1 MPWHKG
7 AWEGMLNPSLTE
19 PRDRMAETA
28 SLFAR
33 RLRAWRTG
41 AGLHGRMTQE
51 ELAERLGVSVDAIG
65 KYERSQSFIRGDLE
79 HRLEDALGWS
89 REDILACRDDWE
101 SRRGAAEHTAY
112 RLLDD
117 DVVQSLYGGSW
128 RRASH
133 ESIVLAIEEFGALPE
148 ELAANDRVFLP
159 IYETYR
165 DHWAV
170 VMHGDRMVA
179 KWALP
184 FLNAE
189 DEALFRAGRLLEADL
204 SLERIRRP
212 ILPGTYFG
220 YCPAVVVRPGHESA
234 SMLLLSS
241 FVDFLEA
248 LADRDILLH
257 GMGTITVSS
266 GGTQICQ
273 DLGMTRLGA
282 HCLDPSY
289 GLWELPGAAIAGS
302 IFGRRSPKLR
312 RRYGEAFAS

>member
-1 MPWHKG
+1 MGPWQ
-7 AWEGMLNPSLTE
+7 TE
-19 PRDRMAETA
+19 PRGPMAETA

-33 RLRAWRTG
+33 KLRDWRTG

-79 HRLEDALGWS
+79 HRLSDALGWS
-89 REDILACRDDWE
+89 REEVLECREDWD
-101 SRRGAAEHTAY
+101 SRRGTPERTAY

-117 DVVQSLYGGSW
+117 NVVQSIYGGSW
-128 RRASH
+128 RRASR

-159 IYETYR
+159 IYETYH

-189 DEALFRAGRLLEADL
+189 DEALFRAGRLLEAEL
-204 SLERIRRP
+204 SLDRIRRP

-220 YCPAVVVRPGHESA
+220 YSPAVVVRPGHESA

-248 LADRDILLH
+248 LADRDVLLH
-257 GMGTITVSS
+257 GIGSISVSA
-266 GGTQICQ
+266 GGAQICQ
-273 DLGMTRLGA
+273 DLGMTWLGT
-282 HCLDPSY
+282 HYLDPSY

-302 IFGRRSPKLR
+302 IFARRSPKLR
-312 RRYGEAFAS
+312 LRYSEAFET

>member
-1 MPWHKG
+1 
-7 AWEGMLNPSLTE
+7 
-19 PRDRMAETA
+19 MAETA

-33 RLRAWRTG
+33 KLRDWRTG

-79 HRLEDALGWS
+79 HRLSDALGWS
-89 REDILACRDDWE
+89 REEVLECREDWD
-101 SRRGAAEHTAY
+101 SRRGTPERTAY

-117 DVVQSLYGGSW
+117 NVVQSIYGGSW

-148 ELAANDRVFLP
+148 ELAANDRVFGP
-159 IYETYR
+159 IYETYHE
-165 DHWAV
+165 HWAV

-204 SLERIRRP
+204 SIERIRRP

-220 YCPAVVVRPGHESA
+220 YSPAVVVRPGHESA

-248 LADRDILLH
+248 LADRDVFLH
-257 GMGTITVSS
+257 GIGSISVSP
-266 GGTQICQ
+266 GGAQICQ
-273 DLGMTRLGA
+273 DLGMTWLGT

-289 GLWELPGAAIAGS
+289 GLWELPGAAVAGS
-302 IFGRRSPKLR
+302 IIARRSPKLR
-312 RRYGEAFAS
+312 LRYNEVFGT